1 MVDFASRN
9 PVNCD
14 TESCPT
20 CKELLSVDTTFHGA
34 VLAQPNLYLASAAA
48 WRDVQQ
54 SCPDLR
60 RVHALLQSGKSL
72 SKKEKKAQDVRSYL
86 RLCTINKTGL
96 LVHLKQ
102 VPFQAKPAE
111 LIVIPRS
118 HAFTFAKALHIRLN
132 HPLPSQFHQQFSRQ
146 YFILNQ
152 KDILLSV
159 YNSCDVPCQAAKLIP
174 KETMT
179 FVSETKPSS
188 PGTHLNADVLVEA
201 GQKILLVRDNLTSYT
216 ATMIIKNEQKEIL
229 KESLFTLASSLRLGR
244 SAVIRVD
251 AHSSLAALKNDGS
264 LDRLGFSLDVG
275 HPKNVNKNATAE
287 KGIRE
292 LREQIIRV
300 SPKGGPISSL
310 TLARA
315 TDGLNNIIRH
325 TGRTAKE
332 LWTGRDSLTG
342 DKLDVSD
349 SEISRLQQQK
359 RLATHHSSALYQ
371 SRSAPPVKLP
381 VLKPGDE
388 VVVKSDR
395 SKSAARDMFVVL
407 QVDNSKSTA
416 LIQKFPM
423 DKFRRNP
430 LTVQLQNLSLV
441 SQAPRT
447 ASSLTKTNP
456 SIPSPAPPR
465 PTFLATPLCTP
476 HTNPKTRQPT
486 LYYSSDSDS
495 DDEDWLLPP
504 TPQLAP
510 SAPPTPATPSTPAR
524 SYVSSSP
531 ANLSVPSSPGSPSP
545 TPPNH
550 AQPGSTVQPKPTR
563 TPVREK
569 WSFTPPHHP
578 SPIQSSPPNPLQLST
593 PPPNPT
599 LTATVPLVQPKA
611 KSKNYLKPGERIVL
625 RNRLNQTWVSATLT
639 RRTNQYLNSSYYWY
653 WQEDVTGNQSEGF
666 LHQGEG
672 WGVLRA
678 PYCNTDVCN
687 TRFVFPASLHQV
699 DGAVSPPATF
709 PLLNLTSNTLSPS
722 PTNSRAPQSPLS
734 PFCTPTSPF
743 SPPLLGPVLN
753 LTPTRPIPTFTWDDL
768 SPPPA
773 DGLSPSPQSQF
784 APYSVPVIFH
794 LSRLPLQPRCSQVP
808 APKSQD
814 IQGDF
819 LVDWWKPSNSPQHES
834 TNSRW
839 SFDL

>member
-1 MVDFASRN
+1 M
-9 PVNCD
+9 
-14 TESCPT
+14 
-20 CKELLSVDTTFHGA
+20 
-34 VLAQPNLYLASAAA
+34 
-48 WRDVQQ
+48 
-54 SCPDLR
+54 
-60 RVHALLQSGKSL
+60 
-72 SKKEKKAQDVRSYL
+72 
-86 RLCTINKTGL
+86 
-96 LVHLKQ
+96 
-102 VPFQAKPAE
+102 
-111 LIVIPRS
+111 
-118 HAFTFAKALHIRLN
+118 
-132 HPLPSQFHQQFSRQ
+132 
-146 YFILNQ
+146 
-152 KDILLSV
+152 

-275 HPKNVNKNATAE
+275 HSKNVNKNATAE

-395 SKSAARDMFVVL
+395 SKSAARDVFVVL

-430 LTVQLQNLSLV
+430 LTVQLQNLSLI

-476 HTNPKTRQPT
+476 HTNPKPRQPT
-486 LYYSSDSDS
+486 LCYSSESDS
-495 DDEDWLLPP
+495 DDED
-504 TPQLAP
+504 
-510 SAPPTPATPSTPAR
+510 
-524 SYVSSSP
+524 
-531 ANLSVPSSPGSPSP
+531 
-545 TPPNH
+545 
-550 AQPGSTVQPKPTR
+550 
-563 TPVREK
+563 
-569 WSFTPPHHP
+569 
-578 SPIQSSPPNPLQLST
+578 
-593 PPPNPT
+593 
-599 LTATVPLVQPKA
+599 
-611 KSKNYLKPGERIVL
+611 
-625 RNRLNQTWVSATLT
+625 
-639 RRTNQYLNSSYYWY
+639 
-653 WQEDVTGNQSEGF
+653 
-666 LHQGEG
+666 
-672 WGVLRA
+672 
-678 PYCNTDVCN
+678 
-687 TRFVFPASLHQV
+687 
-699 DGAVSPPATF
+699 
-709 PLLNLTSNTLSPS
+709 
-722 PTNSRAPQSPLS
+722 
-734 PFCTPTSPF
+734 
-743 SPPLLGPVLN
+743 
-753 LTPTRPIPTFTWDDL
+753 
-768 SPPPA
+768 
-773 DGLSPSPQSQF
+773 
-784 APYSVPVIFH
+784 
-794 LSRLPLQPRCSQVP
+794 
-808 APKSQD
+808 
-814 IQGDF
+814 
-819 LVDWWKPSNSPQHES
+819 
-834 TNSRW
+834 
-839 SFDL
+839 